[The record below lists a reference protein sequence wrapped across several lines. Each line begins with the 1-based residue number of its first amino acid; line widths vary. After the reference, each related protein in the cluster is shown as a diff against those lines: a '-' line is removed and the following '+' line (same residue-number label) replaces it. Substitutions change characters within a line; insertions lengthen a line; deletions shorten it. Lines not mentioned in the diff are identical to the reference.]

1 MELRT
6 ISAENKLSASLRE
19 LWNYRDLIL
28 LFVRRD
34 FVSLYKQTILGP
46 IWIVLQPLLTTIT
59 YTIIFSRIAGLS
71 TGGVPPVVF
80 YLCGII
86 PWTFFAECLNKT
98 SNTFITNA
106 NIFGKVYFPRLSVP
120 VSIVIS
126 NLLSMAIQ
134 MMLFFVITILYV
146 LSGNLKLEP
155 GITLLMIPIYI
166 ILLATL
172 GLGLGLMVTALTTK
186 YRDLRFLVTFGVQ
199 LLMFATPV
207 IYPISSVS
215 GKLKTIIEL
224 NPVSPLIEGMRHATL
239 NCGELNPVK
248 LLTSACLIIL
258 ILFAG
263 IFLFNR
269 VEKDFMDTI

>member
-155 GITLLMIPIYI
+155 GITLLLIPIYI

>member
-239 NCGELNPVK
+239 NCGELNPIK

>member
-134 MMLFFVITILYV
+134 MILFFVITILYV